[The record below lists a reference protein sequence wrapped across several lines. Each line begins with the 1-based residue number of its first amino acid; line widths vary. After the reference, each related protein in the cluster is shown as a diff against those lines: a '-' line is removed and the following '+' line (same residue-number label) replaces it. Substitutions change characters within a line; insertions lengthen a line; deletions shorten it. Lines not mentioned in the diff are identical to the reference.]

1 MGFLGFGSKSG
12 SGSGSKTP
20 SVAVQRM
27 ADNTRSLGAK
37 PAPAK
42 GSPWSA
48 SPGKGPGSKSGKK

>member
-1 MGFLGFGSKSG
+1 MGFF
-12 SGSGSKTP
+12 GSGSKSNSGGSKAP
-20 SVAVQRM
+20 SGSVQRM

-48 SPGKGPGSKSGKK
+48 NPGKGPGSKSGKK